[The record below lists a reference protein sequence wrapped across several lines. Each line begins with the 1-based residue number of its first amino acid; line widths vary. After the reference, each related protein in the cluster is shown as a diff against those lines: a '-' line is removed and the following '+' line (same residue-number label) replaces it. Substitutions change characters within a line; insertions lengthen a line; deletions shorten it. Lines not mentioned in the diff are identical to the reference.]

1 MDRIY
6 LDHASTSP
14 VTQHV
19 WETIVPYYREIYGNA
34 SSVHGTGREAR
45 QAVERARAQIQK
57 ALGATHSSE
66 IYFTS
71 GGTESDNWAL
81 RGCAARCAE
90 RGRHIITTAVEHHA
104 VLHTCDE
111 LRRQGYEITVLPVD
125 AEGFVKPQAVREAIR
140 KDTILVSVM
149 MANNEIGTIEPVR
162 EIAAV
167 AHEYGALMHTDAVQA
182 AGAIPVNV
190 EELDCDLLSLSG
202 HKFGAPKGIGAL
214 YIRKGTRI
222 QAMMQGGE
230 QERHLRAGT
239 ENVPCIVGIGQ
250 ALEDAVEEMETRS
263 AFIRELRDHLIHR
276 LETEIPDVL
285 LNGPRTQR
293 LPGNCN
299 VSILGIEGESVLL
312 RLDLEGIAASSGSA
326 CTAGS
331 LDPSHVLTAIGR
343 SRKEAQSS
351 LRLTLGAENTLAEID
366 ETVDKLK
373 YIVQDLRSL
382 RLQ

>member
-1 MDRIY
+1 M
-6 LDHASTSP
+6 
-14 VTQHV
+14 
-19 WETIVPYYREIYGNA
+19 
-34 SSVHGTGREAR
+34 
-45 QAVERARAQIQK
+45 
-57 ALGATHSSE
+57 
-66 IYFTS
+66 
-71 GGTESDNWAL
+71 
-81 RGCAARCAE
+81 
-90 RGRHIITTAVEHHA
+90 
-104 VLHTCDE
+104 
-111 LRRQGYEITVLPVD
+111 
-125 AEGFVKPQAVREAIR
+125 
-140 KDTILVSVM
+140 
-149 MANNEIGTIEPVR
+149 
-162 EIAAV
+162 

-250 ALEDAVEEMETRS
+250 ALEDAVEGMETRS

>member
-1 MDRIY
+1 
-6 LDHASTSP
+6 
-14 VTQHV
+14 
-19 WETIVPYYREIYGNA
+19 
-34 SSVHGTGREAR
+34 
-45 QAVERARAQIQK
+45 
-57 ALGATHSSE
+57 
-66 IYFTS
+66 
-71 GGTESDNWAL
+71 
-81 RGCAARCAE
+81 
-90 RGRHIITTAVEHHA
+90 
-104 VLHTCDE
+104 
-111 LRRQGYEITVLPVD
+111 
-125 AEGFVKPQAVREAIR
+125 
-140 KDTILVSVM
+140 
-149 MANNEIGTIEPVR
+149 
-162 EIAAV
+162 
-167 AHEYGALMHTDAVQA
+167 
-182 AGAIPVNV
+182 
-190 EELDCDLLSLSG
+190 
-202 HKFGAPKGIGAL
+202 
-214 YIRKGTRI
+214 
-222 QAMMQGGE
+222 MMQGGE

-250 ALEDAVEEMETRS
+250 ALEDAVEGMETRS